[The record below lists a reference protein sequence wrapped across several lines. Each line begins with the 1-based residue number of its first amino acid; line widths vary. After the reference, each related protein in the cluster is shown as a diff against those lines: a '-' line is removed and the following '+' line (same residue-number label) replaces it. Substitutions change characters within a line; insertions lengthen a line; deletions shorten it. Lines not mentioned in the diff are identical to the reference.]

1 VRYSSTAPPLPTHH
15 DDAEQAFGEDR
26 IDVRGHSSHHSRG
39 NAVNALV
46 EFSLRH
52 RVLMV
57 ALFLMTMA
65 GGLAAFRQ
73 LNIEAYPDPT
83 PPMVDVITQS
93 PGLSAEE
100 IERYITIPIETQ
112 TAGLRN
118 LNSIRT
124 ISLYGLS
131 DVKLQFTFD
140 YTYEEA
146 LQQVLNR
153 LSQLPPLLNNAQ
165 PQISPVSPI
174 GEVFRYQLVGPPGY
188 SVLDLKTLQ
197 DWVLQRRFR
206 SVPGVIDVTG
216 WGGKT
221 KTFEL
226 QVDFNKLI
234 AFGLTLPQVIQAL
247 NNSNIN
253 VGGNTVN
260 IGSQS
265 AVVRG
270 VGLIR
275 SMEELGSTML
285 TQANGNPV
293 LVRDIA
299 NVIVSYQPRLG
310 IAGKDSEDDIV
321 QGIVLMRRGEQST
334 PTIRR
339 VEEEVNR
346 INSSNLLPPG
356 VRIERVYD
364 RKDLIDITT
373 RTVLHNMVF
382 GIGLIF
388 LLQFVFL
395 GNLRSALIV
404 GATIPFALFF
414 AVGIMV
420 LRGESANLLSVGAID
435 FGLIVDPTVIL
446 VESIFRQL
454 SHDTSTATEGAS
466 RGLRGKLRAIF
477 DAAGSVNRSIFF
489 AACIIIA
496 AFIPLFT
503 LSGVE
508 GHIFGPMA
516 KTYAY
521 ALAGGLIATF
531 TVTPALSAVILP
543 AHVRETETWVVRR
556 IHRIY
561 VPVLRTAV
569 AHQFVV
575 IATAIILFG
584 FAMVTVRFLGLEFL
598 PKLEEGNLW
607 IRATMPTTISLAEGN
622 EYVNRMRVAIST
634 FPEVESVVSQHGRP
648 DDGTDAAG
656 TFNAE
661 FFAPLKPASEW
672 RSGLDKDKLTAEIL
686 AKLEQSFPG
695 VELNFSQYLQDNV
708 AEAVSG
714 VKGENSIK
722 LFGNDLQVLTD
733 TANKIRNVLA
743 SVQGITDL
751 AVFTSLGQPTV
762 QIDIDRARAGRHGLT
777 PGDINATIQAAV
789 GGQAAGDLYESG
801 SDRHFPIV
809 VRLAPQFRQDAEAIQ
824 NVRIGVQ
831 GPNGIAQIPLNEV
844 ANVRLM
850 SGASYIYREQQQRY
864 LPIKFSVRDRDLGSA
879 IQEAQMKVSEQV
891 PLPPGSRLEWVGE
904 FGNLQ
909 DAIARLQVVVPI
921 TLGLI
926 AMLLWVN
933 FGSVLDTLLAMS
945 VIPMAVLGGVF
956 GLFVTEVPFS
966 ISAAIG
972 FIALFGI
979 SVMDGIIILSQFN
992 QLVDEGMDRTTAILR
1007 TGELQLRPVLMTCVI
1022 AGVGLLPA
1030 ALSTGIGSQVQKPL
1044 AIVVVGGMTLA
1055 PIVILITLPVLI
1067 AVFSRRRAPVPRG
1080 ESLASAGG

>member
-1 VRYSSTAPPLPTHH
+1 MNTIIV
-15 DDAEQAFGEDR
+15 F
-26 IDVRGHSSHHSRG
+26 
-39 NAVNALV
+39 ALK
-46 EFSLRH
+46 H

-57 ALFLMTMA
+57 VAFVMVMF
-65 GGLAAFRQ
+65 GGLIAFRQ

-83 PPMVDVITQS
+83 PPMVDVVTQS

-118 LNSIRT
+118 LTSIRT

-140 YTYEEA
+140 FTYDEA

-174 GEVFRYQLVGPPGY
+174 GEIYRYQLVGPPGY
-188 SVLDLKTLQ
+188 TVLDLKTLQ

-206 SVPGVIDVTG
+206 AVPGVIDVTA

-226 QVDFNKLI
+226 QIDFNKLI
-234 AFGLTLPQVIQAL
+234 AYGLTLPQVLQTL
-247 NNSNIN
+247 SNSNIN

-260 IGSQS
+260 LGAQS

-275 SMEELGSTML
+275 SIDQLNNTML
-285 TQANGNPV
+285 TQSNGNPV

-299 NVIVSYQPRLG
+299 NVIVGYQPRLG
-310 IAGKDSEDDIV
+310 IAGKDAEDDIV
-321 QGIVLMRRGEQST
+321 QGIVLMRRGEKST
-334 PTIRR
+334 PTIQR
-339 VEEEVNR
+339 VEQEVAK
-346 INSSNLLPPG
+346 INESSILPPG
-356 VRIERVYD
+356 VRIERIYD

-373 RTVLHNMVF
+373 RTVLHNMAF
-382 GIGLIF
+382 GIALIF
-388 LLQFVFL
+388 LLQWVFL
-395 GNLRSALIV
+395 GNLRSAVIV

-435 FGLIVDPTVIL
+435 FGLIVDGTVIM
-446 VESIFRQL
+446 VESIFQRL
-454 SHDTSTATEGAS
+454 ARGAHPATESPAVEYS
-466 RGLRGKLRAIF
+466 PTYGLRGKLRAMF
-477 DAAGSVNRSIFF
+477 QAAASVNRSILF
-489 AACIIIA
+489 AAGIIIA

-521 ALAGGLIATF
+521 ALAGGLLATF

-543 AHVRETETWVVRR
+543 EHVQETETWVMRWA
-556 IHRIY
+556 HRIY
-561 VPVLRTAV
+561 EPVLEHAIANKVVVLAIVV
-569 AHQFVV
+569 ALL
-575 IATAIILFG
+575 ALAG
-584 FAMVTVRFLGLEFL
+584 VTVRSLGLEFL

-607 IRATMPTTISLAEGN
+607 IRATLPSTISIDAGN
-622 EYVNRMRVAIST
+622 EYVNRMRTMIRG
-634 FPEVESVVSQHGRP
+634 FPEVEAVVSQHGRP

-656 TFNAE
+656 SFNAE

-672 RSGLDKDKLTAEIL
+672 PAGMDKDKLTAEML
-686 AKLEQSFPG
+686 EKLQASFPG
-695 VELNFSQYLQDNV
+695 VEFNFSQYLQDNV

-722 LFGNDLQVLTD
+722 LFGNDLQALTD
-733 TANKIRNVLA
+733 TANKIKGVLGT
-743 SVQGITDL
+743 VQGVTDL

-762 QIDIDRARAGRHGLT
+762 QIDIDRARAARVGLT
-777 PGDINATIQAAV
+777 PGDINATIQAAI
-789 GGQAAGDLYESG
+789 GGQSAGDVYEPG

-809 VRLAPQFRQDAEAIQ
+809 VRLAPQFRQDVEAIK
-824 NVRIGVQ
+824 NLRVVAS
-831 GPNGIAQIPLNEV
+831 GPNGIAQIPLNQV
-844 ANVRLM
+844 ANVNLVT
-850 SGASYIYREQQQRY
+850 GASYIYREGQQRY

-879 IQEAQMKVSEQV
+879 IKEAQKKVAEQV
-891 PLPPGSRLEWVGE
+891 PLPPGSRMEWVGE

-909 DAIARLQVVVPI
+909 DAIGRLQVVVPI

-926 AMLLWVN
+926 GLLLWVN
-933 FGSVLDTLLAMS
+933 FGSVPDTLLAMS
-945 VIPMAVLGGVF
+945 VIPMALLGGVF
-956 GLFVTEVPFS
+956 ALLVTGVPFS
-966 ISAAIG
+966 VSAAIG

-992 QLVDEGMDRTTAILR
+992 QLVEAGMDRIGAVLR
-1007 TGELQLRPVLMTCVI
+1007 TGQLQLRPVLMTCVI

-1030 ALSTGIGSQVQKPL
+1030 ALSSGIGSQVQKPL
-1044 AIVVVGGMTLA
+1044 AIVVVGGMALA
-1055 PIVILITLPVLI
+1055 PFVILVTLPVLI
-1067 AVFSRRRAPVPRG
+1067 LLFSRRRPQVVMEEAAAPA
-1080 ESLASAGG
+1080 E